1 MDKRHFRKLD
11 VVAENIIS
19 AYRNGMTLAE
29 IGFLHECSP
38 ATVANL
44 LKSRG
49 EPRRRRGPN
58 AHKSKSVV
66 ANAKNT

>member
-1 MDKRHFRKLD
+1 VDKRNFRKLD
-11 VVAENIIS
+11 KVADVIIT

-29 IGFLHECSP
+29 IGVLHMCSP

-49 EPRRRRGPN
+49 EPRRRRGP
-58 AHKSKSVV
+58 KGK
-66 ANAKNT
+66 K